1 MELWK
6 HLTIFILRI
15 VRSILDNISDI
26 IYKLIYE
33 GKRKIKLPQI
43 KDEILLMPAVKLAEK
58 IRKHELT
65 SFQVTMAFIK
75 RIQDVNGIINA
86 VVDNR

>member
-43 KDEILLMPAVKLAEK
+43 KDEILLMPVVKLAEK

>member
-86 VVDNR
+86 VVDKR

>member
-6 HLTIFILRI
+6 HLIIFILRI
-15 VRSILDNISDI
+15 VRSILDIISDI
-26 IYKLIYE
+26 IYKWIYE

-43 KDEILLMPAVKLAEK
+43 EDEILLLPAVKLAEK
-58 IRKHELT
+58 IRKRELT

>member
-6 HLTIFILRI
+6 HLIIFILRI
-15 VRSILDNISDI
+15 VRSILDIISDI
-26 IYKLIYE
+26 IYKWIYE

-43 KDEILLMPAVKLAEK
+43 EDEILLLPAIKLAEK
-58 IRKHELT
+58 IRKRELT

>member
-6 HLTIFILRI
+6 HLIIFILRI
-15 VRSILDNISDI
+15 VRSILDIISDI
-26 IYKLIYE
+26 IYKWIYE
-33 GKRKIKLPQI
+33 GKRKIKFPQI
-43 KDEILLMPAVKLAEK
+43 EDEILLLPAVKLAEK
-58 IRKHELT
+58 IRKRELT